1 MESRNK
7 CEALADE
14 IKKILSKGIDLS
26 SEVIHYIDST
36 FSNPTTTELETILYD
51 DSNCEKDSL
60 MELLLFPDETMQL
73 QMESLL
79 ENHHFQQA
87 DEKSVLEVLLQKPLK
102 VIIRFPGDGGFL
114 RLRVTEDVACQFISR
129 LNISKRLNSS
139 LLEVLNNYEDETIRD
154 RIKVKLRHS
163 RFSPTDEKINFLCL
177 FFGKFDSRDMD
188 IFDCLDFTLSF
199 LDEPAV
205 DKDLYRTLM
214 AKKKFYF
221 RSLQK
226 AKHLE
231 TQLQKQN
238 VEILLAQGKRVVLID
253 QRDARKKMQI
263 IDRISRTVF
272 GKTEYFAPFQGEADH
287 IELDTDPNFQ
297 EISRILSSEEK
308 F

>member
-36 FSNPTTTELETILYD
+36 FSNPTPTELETILND

-60 MELLLFPDETMQL
+60 MELLMFPDETMQL
-73 QMESLL
+73 QLESLL
-79 ENHHFQQA
+79 ESHRFQQA
-87 DEKSVLEVLLQKPLK
+87 DEQSVLKALLQKPVK
-102 VIIRFPGDGGFL
+102 VIIRIPGDGEFL
-114 RLRVTEDVACQFISR
+114 HLGVTEGVACQFISR

-139 LLEVLNNYEDETIRD
+139 LLEVLNNYEDEAIRD

-163 RFSPTDEKINFLCL
+163 QFSPTVEKINFLRL
-177 FFGKFDSRDMD
+177 FFEKFDSQDID
-188 IFDCLDFTLSF
+188 IFECLDFALSF
-199 LDEPAV
+199 IDEPTIN
-205 DKDLYRTLM
+205 KDLYQTLM

-231 TQLQKQN
+231 IQLQKQN
-238 VEILLAQGKRVVLID
+238 VETLLAQGKRVVQID

-272 GKTEYFAPFQGEADH
+272 GKTEYFTPYQGEAEH
-287 IELDTDPNFQ
+287 IELGADLNIQ
-297 EISRILSSEEK
+297 EISRML
-308 F
+308 